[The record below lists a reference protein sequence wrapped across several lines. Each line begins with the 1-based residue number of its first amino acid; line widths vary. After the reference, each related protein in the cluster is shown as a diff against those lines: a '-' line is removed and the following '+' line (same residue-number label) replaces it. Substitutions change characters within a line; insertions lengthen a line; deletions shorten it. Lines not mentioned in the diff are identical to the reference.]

1 MLCEGLTFSPEGNSR
16 NYFLTPF
23 TDEKNSFFF
32 WQSNLCPSTPSST
45 HRFQF
50 CKEPIFHTF
59 IALMSFYP
67 KTIQAARF
75 SLDKCFIYS
84 SMNVTISVSSA
95 VQTDICV
102 TFELATSASS
112 HLQISVKSCGCREF
126 TVVRKRLNWKIIWWG
141 LGKCLY
147 TCWTIFHIRTLR
159 VLEWNDQISAQFA
172 TDKVECRAAIST
184 LKTGCRDALL
194 NIYYKRLV
202 EFTLN
207 GKRAWK
213 RYSLDYIFV
222 LYTPSTVSI
231 LLRKIKSWKYQRI
244 AYMLL
249 QLSVELGYSLIRQN
263 LLIENNVGM
272 GWRGMSCLLI
282 SFCFK

>member
-1 MLCEGLTFSPEGNSR
+1 MLHILFNECLYFGFLCSSNWHLRDLWAGDISFESFTNFRKIVRLSR
-16 NYFLTPF
+16 
-23 TDEKNSFFF
+23 
-32 WQSNLCPSTPSST
+32 
-45 HRFQF
+45 
-50 CKEPIFHTF
+50 
-59 IALMSFYP
+59 
-67 KTIQAARF
+67 
-75 SLDKCFIYS
+75 IYS
-84 SMNVTISVSSA
+84 R
-95 VQTDICV
+95 
-102 TFELATSASS
+102 
-112 HLQISVKSCGCREF
+112 SCC
-126 TVVRKRLNWKIIWWG
+126 KRLNWKIIWWG

-231 LLRKIKSWKYQRI
+231 LLCKIKSWKCQRI

-282 SFCFK
+282 SFCFKYNIIKT